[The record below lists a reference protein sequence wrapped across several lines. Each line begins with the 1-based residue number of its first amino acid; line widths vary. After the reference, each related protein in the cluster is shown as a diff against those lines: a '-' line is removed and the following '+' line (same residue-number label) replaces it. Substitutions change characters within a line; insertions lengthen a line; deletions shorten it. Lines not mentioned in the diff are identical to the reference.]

1 VYRAGKHTARAA
13 PGRDPLWNS
22 RIKDERGKDIFIRT
36 SGAASYITEEFYT
49 MLDVFYTTE
58 NFGCLPFAGGWAEQ
72 PEWIARALSVLKVEK
87 SLVDEEERKLRQKE
101 EEDRR
106 KYGRR

>member
-1 VYRAGKHTARAA
+1 
-13 PGRDPLWNS
+13 
-22 RIKDERGKDIFIRT
+22 
-36 SGAASYITEEFYT
+36 

-58 NFGCLPFAGGWAEQ
+58 NFGCLPFSGGWAEQ
-72 PEWIARALSVLKVEK
+72 PAWITQALSVLKVE
-87 SLVDEEERKLRQKE
+87 SRLADEEERKQRQKE